1 MIASILFPP
10 YLIRV
15 IVSLFSILLVQKAS
29 KSLELALGA
38 GILVIS
44 LWTGH
49 SPTGALEIIV
59 QRIWSLDSLFLTMV
73 IVGVIWL
80 SSLLAEAGIMRDLV
94 TSLEHRLP
102 KRWLVA
108 ALPAVVGLL
117 PMPAGAL
124 FSAPLVDDGD
134 TKKEM
139 DPLLKVRINY
149 WFRHIWEYWWPLY
162 PGVLLAV
169 DITGVPVWAFVLV
182 MFPLFFAS
190 TGAGTIFLL
199 SGLRKGKAEGGEA
212 PGKAFLP
219 LILPTLVVIVVY
231 SGILLFAPAISQINK
246 YLPMVL
252 GVGAGIG
259 MLQIQRP
266 LPWPSW
272 KKVLGS
278 KRTVSLAA
286 VVLLAR
292 VYGAFIEARL
302 PGGNF
307 LMDQIRFELNDFG
320 IPLLL
325 LIFFIPFISGVTT
338 GITVGYVGAS
348 YPVIFRLLGADPSPA
363 ILFSTIALTHTS
375 GYLGMIFSPI
385 HVCLIVT
392 NEYFKTSLWES
403 LKGLIKPGLFV
414 LGCASVYSAGL
425 YFLLPH

>member
-1 MIASILFPP
+1 MSTSFLYPP
-10 YLIRV
+10 YLVRV
-15 IVSLFSILLVQKAS
+15 ILSLFSILLVQKVS
-29 KSLELALGA
+29 KSLEISLGA
-38 GILVIS
+38 GILILA

-49 SPTGALEIIV
+49 SPSIAWDIV
-59 QRIWSLDSLFLTMV
+59 IHRVVSLDTLFLTMV

-80 SSLLAEAGIMRDLV
+80 SSLLAEAGIMKDLV
-94 TSLEHRLP
+94 SSLERRLS

-124 FSAPLVDDGD
+124 FSAPLLDDGD
-134 TKKEM
+134 PHNEM
-139 DPLLKVRINY
+139 DPLLKTRINY

-169 DITGVPVWAFVLV
+169 DITGVPVWKFVLV

-190 TGAGTIFLL
+190 TGAGYLFLL
-199 SGLRKGKAEGGEA
+199 SRLRKGNSNDSLRD
-212 PGKAFLP
+212 PKAFLP
-219 LILPTLVVIVVY
+219 LILPTLMVIVVY
-231 SGILLFAPAISQINK
+231 SGILVFVPSLSEINK

-252 GVGAGIG
+252 GVLSGIG
-259 MLQIQRP
+259 TLQVQRP
-266 LPWPSW
+266 LPLEVW
-272 KKVLGS
+272 KRVIGS
-278 KRTVSLAA
+278 KRTVSLA
-286 VVLLAR
+286 VIVLLAR

-307 LMDQIRFELNDFG
+307 LMDQIRAELNNFG

-325 LIFFIPFISGVTT
+325 LVFLIPFISGVTT

-348 YPVIFRLLGADPSPA
+348 YPVIFRLLGSDPSPA
-363 ILFSTIALTHTS
+363 LLFSTIALTHTS

-403 LKGLIKPGLFV
+403 LKGLVKPGFLV
-414 LGCASVYSAGL
+414 LGSAALYASGL
-425 YFLLPH
+425 YLILPR

>member
-1 MIASILFPP
+1 MSTSFLYPP
-10 YLIRV
+10 YLVRV
-15 IVSLFSILLVQKAS
+15 ILSLFSILLVQKVS
-29 KSLELALGA
+29 KSLEISLGA
-38 GILVIS
+38 GILILG

-49 SPTGALEIIV
+49 SPSAAWAIV
-59 QRIWSLDSLFLTMV
+59 IHRVLSLDSLFLTMV

-80 SSLLAEAGIMRDLV
+80 SSLLAEAGIMKDLV
-94 TSLEHRLP
+94 SSLERRLS
-102 KRWLVA
+102 KRWLLA

-124 FSAPLVDDGD
+124 FSAPLLDDGD
-134 TKKEM
+134 TNNEM
-139 DPLLKVRINY
+139 DPLLKTRINY

-169 DITGVPVWAFVLV
+169 DITGVPVWKFVLV

-190 TGAGTIFLL
+190 TGAGYLFLL
-199 SGLRKGKAEGGEA
+199 SRIRKGNTNNSRGG
-212 PGKAFLP
+212 PKAFLP
-219 LILPTLVVIVVY
+219 LILPTLMVILVY
-231 SGILLFAPAISQINK
+231 SGILLFFPSLSEINK

-252 GVGAGIG
+252 GVLSGIG
-259 MLQIQRP
+259 TLQLQRP
-266 LPWPSW
+266 LSWNVW

-278 KRTVSLAA
+278 KRTVSLA
-286 VVLLAR
+286 VIVLLAR

-307 LMDQIRFELNDFG
+307 LMDQIRSELNDFG

-325 LIFFIPFISGVTT
+325 LIFLIPFISGVTT

-348 YPVIFRLLGADPSPA
+348 YPVIFRLLGSDPGPA
-363 ILFSTIALTHTS
+363 LLFSTIALTHTS

-392 NEYFKTSLWES
+392 NEYFKTGLWES
-403 LKGLIKPGLFV
+403 LKGLVKPGCFV
-414 LGCASVYSAGL
+414 LGSAALYASAL
-425 YFLLPH
+425 YLLLPH